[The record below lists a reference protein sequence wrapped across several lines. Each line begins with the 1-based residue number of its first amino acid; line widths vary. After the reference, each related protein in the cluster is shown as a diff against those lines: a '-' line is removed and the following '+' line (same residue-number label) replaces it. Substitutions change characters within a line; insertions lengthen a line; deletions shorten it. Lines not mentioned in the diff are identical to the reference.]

1 MDHELSTPEG
11 LLLRPWQD
19 DDAEAVLEAFSS
31 PDMSRQTVVPVTD
44 LIDARTWIAHVSA
57 GPTTGGS
64 FSWAVTRADGAV
76 VGSVSVSSIDRRHEE
91 GWVSYWTL
99 PAARGRGVAAAATRA
114 AAWWAFTEGGLH
126 RLELGHRANN
136 PASCRVALAA
146 GFVVEGVERAKLL
159 YDGVRFDV
167 ERHARLATDPWP
179 SPA

>member
-1 MDHELSTPEG
+1 M
-11 LLLRPWQD
+11 RPWQD
-19 DDAEAVLEAFSS
+19 DDAEVVHEAFSN
-31 PDMSRQTVVPVTD
+31 PDMSRQVAVPITD
-44 LIDARTWIAHVSA
+44 LGTARAWVART
-57 GPTTGGS
+57 TTGWSTGRG